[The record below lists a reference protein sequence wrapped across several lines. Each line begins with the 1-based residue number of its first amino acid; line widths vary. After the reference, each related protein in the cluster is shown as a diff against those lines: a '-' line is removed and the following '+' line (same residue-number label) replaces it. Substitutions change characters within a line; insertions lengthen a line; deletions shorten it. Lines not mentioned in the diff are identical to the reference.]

1 MIHSVHVFSQRLVPQ
16 VNSCVYGYRETCVGL
31 IYDQFTEELAAWEK
45 KYVARPREEL
55 LGLCLMA
62 LEREELVTVGY
73 REELMTKRLA
83 SMPLSE
89 PARELISH
97 ALIWAW
103 RDEEMHTI
111 YIRGALL
118 KVGYPLLRW
127 KTFGQQ
133 LGGLVGGWAG
143 SVRQHVR
150 WPSAPVSCAIA
161 TGVTWLGAL
170 TGKLPDGVR
179 QHLNYGPFRDLC
191 LFNVDAEKTASL
203 CYQRMIAL
211 AEKTPALGREL
222 ADDFVRVRED
232 EDRPAR
238 IFEIIAE
245 ALDEQNQLAAHESE
259 ETLAEKI
266 TEVG

>member
-1 MIHSVHVFSQRLVPQ
+1 MIHRVHVLSQRLVPQ

-118 KVGYPLLRW
+118 KLGSTLLRV

-133 LGGLVGGWAG
+133 FGGMLGGWAG
-143 SVRQHVR
+143 SVRQHVP
-150 WPSAPVSCAIA
+150 WGNAPVARAAA
-161 TGVTWLGAL
+161 TAVTWLGAL
-170 TGKLPDGVR
+170 SGKVPEDVR
-179 QHLNYGPFRDLC
+179 KYLNYGPFRDFC
-191 LFNVDAEKTASL
+191 EFNVDAEKTASL
-203 CYQRMIAL
+203 GVN
-211 AEKTPALGREL
+211 P
-222 ADDFVRVRED
+222 
-232 EDRPAR
+232 
-238 IFEIIAE
+238 
-245 ALDEQNQLAAHESE
+245 
-259 ETLAEKI
+259 
-266 TEVG
+266 